1 MMFKSFN
8 SIRLF
13 EIILV
18 VIFLVLFDQCTKIF
32 ISKVMLNN
40 NFNDIKL
47 LPLLNI
53 VYVRN
58 TGISFGMLSE
68 GGLLGRYFFSTFS
81 IVAGTLLVLLAV
93 FSEKKL
99 LCLSL
104 SLVAAGAF
112 GNAIDRI
119 YFGGVI
125 DFIDF
130 FVYNFHW
137 PAFNFADIFISLG
150 VVILLFDN
158 IFYKKNEI

>member
-137 PAFNFADIFISLG
+137 PAFNFADIFITLG